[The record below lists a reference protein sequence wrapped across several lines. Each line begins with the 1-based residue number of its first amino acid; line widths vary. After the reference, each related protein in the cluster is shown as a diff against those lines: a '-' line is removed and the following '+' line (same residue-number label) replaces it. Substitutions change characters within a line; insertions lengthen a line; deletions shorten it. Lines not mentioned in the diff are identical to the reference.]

1 MPTTKPIGRC
11 ILALAASVLW
21 SCEAVGG
28 IDTPQGV
35 PLNVPLACTFK
46 AVQAGQFHGP
56 EFVPAPT
63 GGTTNLLL
71 AASPV
76 DLRLGRIAVI
86 EDDHAQVADTRFDAQ
101 QVTILGRDGASAMVL
116 SLFTVAANG
125 AVIPAAMSRQNL
137 IGTIPVVT
145 QGVGS
150 CRPI

>member
-1 MPTTKPIGRC
+1 MPTIRPLGRC
-11 ILALAASVLW
+11 IFGLAASVLF

-28 IDTPQGV
+28 VDTLQGG
-35 PLNVPLACTFK
+35 PLKVPLACTFK

-56 EFVPAPT
+56 EFMPGPT

-76 DLRLGRIAVI
+76 DLHLARIAVI
-86 EDDHAQVADTRFDAQ
+86 EDDHAQVADTRFEAQ
-101 QVTILGRDGASAMVL
+101 QVTILSRDGASAMVL

-125 AVIPAAMSRQNL
+125 TVIPAAMSRQEL